1 MNTIIERYQKIKSN
15 ILDLNSPKSV
25 NIVAISKTFPMSH
38 VKPLLDFGHIHFGE
52 NKVQEAKI
60 RD

>member
-25 NIVAISKTFPMSH
+25 NIVAISKIFDESRQTFIG
-38 VKPLLDFGHIHFGE
+38 FCHIHFGE
-52 NKVQEAKI
+52 NKVHKHMWI
-60 RD
+60 K